1 MKPQLVEKK
10 ILKKIFKKRKG
21 NSKYFNK
28 GLRSVKKI
36 LFSNWYIILIL
47 GLISFLLFLRFK
59 DTINKKT
66 NENLTNIEKDDDE
79 KEYETLANS
88 DSYES
93 DYYSMIQKVRPV
105 GADHPSLN
113 NQININ
119 Y

>member
-10 ILKKIFKKRKG
+10 ILKKIFKKKKG
-21 NSKYFNK
+21 NTKYFNK
-28 GLRSVKKI
+28 GSPSFIKI

-66 NENLTNIEKDDDE
+66 NENLTNIEKNDDK

-93 DYYSMIQKVRPV
+93 DYYSMIQKVRPM
-105 GADHPSLN
+105 GEDHPSFN
-113 NQININ
+113 H
-119 Y
+119 